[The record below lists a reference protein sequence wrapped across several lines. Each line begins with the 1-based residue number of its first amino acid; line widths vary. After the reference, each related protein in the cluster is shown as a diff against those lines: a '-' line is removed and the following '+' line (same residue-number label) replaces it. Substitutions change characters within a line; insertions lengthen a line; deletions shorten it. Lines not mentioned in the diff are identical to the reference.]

1 MTAMITGAELRRY
14 MTEKDLTLEDM
25 GKLLGGKVATT
36 IMRWQNGADIPGD
49 TQILL
54 KLLIRG
60 EMPFKEESTPRQVR
74 DAMWQLE
81 MSLETWEEINR
92 RRIAGGFAT
101 VTDWIASLVREE
113 LHEQQSR
120 SDFRTS
126 DHGAVDEMAL
136 VADVTTE
143 DAAGAGD
150 DVGAHTDAAAQ
161 AFAKQNP
168 LPPAGE
174 SGAPAGTTA
183 GRKDVTYKRPQ
194 ARSGTG
200 VKKR

>member
-1 MTAMITGAELRRY
+1 MTPPITGAELRRY

-25 GKLLGGKVATT
+25 GQLLGGKVATT

-60 EMPFKEESTPRQVR
+60 EMPFKEESTPQQVR

-81 MSLETWEEINR
+81 MTLETWEEINR

-113 LHEQQSR
+113 LHEQT
-120 SDFRTS
+120 FGTTRTS

-136 VADVTTE
+136 VSE
-143 DAAGAGD
+143 GGDA
-150 DVGAHTDAAAQ
+150 VGGHLDAAAE
-161 AFAKQNP
+161 AFAKENP
-168 LPPAGE
+168 LPAAGE
-174 SGAPAGTTA
+174 AGGTA
-183 GRKDVTYKRPQ
+183 GRTVGRKDVSYTRPPGLK
-194 ARSGTG
+194 GTG
-200 VKKR
+200 AGKRK

>member
-1 MTAMITGAELRRY
+1 MTPPITGAELRRY
-14 MTEKDLTLEDM
+14 MTENDLTLEDM
-25 GKLLGGKVATT
+25 GQLLGGKVATT
-36 IMRWQNGADIPGD
+36 IMRWQNGAEIPGD

-113 LHEQQSR
+113 LHEQGGHEGAR
-120 SDFRTS
+120 SPVLTRE
-126 DHGAVDEMAL
+126 HGVVDEMAL
-136 VADVTTE
+136 VSE
-143 DAAGAGD
+143 GGDA
-150 DVGAHTDAAAQ
+150 VGGHLDAAAS
-161 AFAKQNP
+161 AFAKENP
-168 LPPAGE
+168 LPAEEAG
-174 SGAPAGTTA
+174 GIAGTTGA
-183 GRKDVTYKRPQ
+183 RKDVRYTRPQ
-194 ARSGTG
+194 ARSGIG
-200 VKKR
+200 AKKR

>member
-1 MTAMITGAELRRY
+1 MSPPITGAELRRY
-14 MTEKDLTLEDM
+14 MTENDLTLEDM
-25 GKLLGGKVATT
+25 GQLLGGKVATT
-36 IMRWQNGADIPGD
+36 IMRWQNGAEIPGD

-113 LHEQQSR
+113 LHEQNRSESR
-120 SDFRTS
+120 TAE
-126 DHGAVDEMAL
+126 HGVVDEMAL
-136 VADVTTE
+136 VSE
-143 DAAGAGD
+143 GGDA
-150 DVGAHTDAAAQ
+150 VGGHLDAAAS
-161 AFAKQNP
+161 AFAKENP
-168 LPPAGE
+168 LPAGE
-174 SGAPAGTTA
+174 AGGTAGTTGA
-183 GRKDVTYKRPQ
+183 RKDVRYTRPPG
-194 ARSGTG
+194 RSGTG
-200 VKKR
+200 AGKR